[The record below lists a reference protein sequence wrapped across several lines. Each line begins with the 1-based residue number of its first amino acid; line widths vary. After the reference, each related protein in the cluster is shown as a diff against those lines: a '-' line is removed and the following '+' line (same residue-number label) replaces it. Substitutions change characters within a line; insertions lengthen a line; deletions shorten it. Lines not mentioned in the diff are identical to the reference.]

1 MEFNKY
7 RASKDRELQDLEME
21 MEKYLAKFNVLE
33 ENNYVIKKDN
43 EAMKVQLRTLMQ
55 QKLKMQKSIKDYED
69 DITELK
75 EELVFYKAKR
85 TDELNKLLNESYS

>member
-55 QKLKMQKSIKDYED
+55 
-69 DITELK
+69 
-75 EELVFYKAKR
+75 
-85 TDELNKLLNESYS
+85 